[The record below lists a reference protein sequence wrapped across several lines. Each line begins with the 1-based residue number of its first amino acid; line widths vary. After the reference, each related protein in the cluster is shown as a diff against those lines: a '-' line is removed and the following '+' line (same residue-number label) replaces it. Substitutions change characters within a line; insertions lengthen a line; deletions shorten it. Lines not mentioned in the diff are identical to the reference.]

1 MNKVRVHGWVESIR
15 ILKNVKFL
23 VLRNWNGKIQ
33 LTIKRNETPI
43 EVWKVVNKLT
53 RESVIE
59 AEGEQVVEKVAKV
72 DAEIKPEKIEI
83 LCLAQTPLPLD
94 PTLPIDTGDPNIEI
108 KEPKTLFSTRFKHRS
123 LDLRNPRN
131 QAIFKIQAALVEG
144 MEEWLNQNG
153 FLRVFT
159 PLIIGAPSEGGAE
172 VFKVDYF
179 GREAFLRQDPQ
190 LHRQLTI
197 AGGFEKIY
205 DLGTSWRA
213 EKSHTRRH
221 ICEFRSCA
229 VEMAFIK
236 DETDVEKVEA
246 EIVKAGIKR
255 AVEKCEREFK
265 ILNVEPEIPKTPFPE
280 LRFPEIYEILRGY
293 GKKISYGENYDEES
307 EEILWR
313 YVKENY
319 DTDFFFVNR
328 FPFKAKPF
336 YVMKAD
342 ETWARSIDLI
352 YKGLELSSGGQR
364 EHRYHVLIEQIKEKQ
379 LNPKLLEWF
388 TDPFKYGV
396 PPHGGFAVG
405 IERLTMQLLN
415 LYNIRDATLYPRDPE
430 RSIP

>member
-33 LTIKRNETPI
+33 LTIKKNEAPI

-221 ICEFRSCA
+221 ICEFR
-229 VEMAFIK
+229 
-236 DETDVEKVEA
+236 
-246 EIVKAGIKR
+246 
-255 AVEKCEREFK
+255 
-265 ILNVEPEIPKTPFPE
+265 
-280 LRFPEIYEILRGY
+280 
-293 GKKISYGENYDEES
+293 
-307 EEILWR
+307 
-313 YVKENY
+313 
-319 DTDFFFVNR
+319 
-328 FPFKAKPF
+328 
-336 YVMKAD
+336 
-342 ETWARSIDLI
+342 
-352 YKGLELSSGGQR
+352 
-364 EHRYHVLIEQIKEKQ
+364 
-379 LNPKLLEWF
+379 
-388 TDPFKYGV
+388 
-396 PPHGGFAVG
+396 
-405 IERLTMQLLN
+405 
-415 LYNIRDATLYPRDPE
+415 
-430 RSIP
+430 